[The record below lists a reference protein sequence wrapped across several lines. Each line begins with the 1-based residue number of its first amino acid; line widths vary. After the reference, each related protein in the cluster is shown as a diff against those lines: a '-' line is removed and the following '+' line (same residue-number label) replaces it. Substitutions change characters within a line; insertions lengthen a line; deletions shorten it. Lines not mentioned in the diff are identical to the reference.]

1 MIKHQNKDSILH
13 YATYTGGELCHSSA
27 VESSEANS

>member
-13 YATYTGGELCHSSA
+13 C
-27 VESSEANS
+27 